1 METMKKKLLEA
12 FERGEHFTNAQAN
25 NYLISTE
32 GGRIIRFLRADGVP
46 IRDEWRE
53 NKLRKG
59 SRIKVY
65 WLDKVAWNQIKKER
79 KEFEKAS

>member
-1 METMKKKLLEA
+1 MQSMKKRLLKA
-12 FERGEHFTNAQAN
+12 FENNWSMTNARAN
-25 NYLISTE
+25 EILTTTE

-79 KEFEKAS
+79 KEFEQAS

>member
-1 METMKKKLLEA
+1 MQTMKNKILKVFENGYPLTTAKANSLL
-12 FERGEHFTNAQAN
+12 H
-25 NYLISTE
+25 STE

-65 WLDKVAWNQIKKER
+65 WLDKAAWNQIKKER
-79 KEFEKAS
+79 RSFEKAS